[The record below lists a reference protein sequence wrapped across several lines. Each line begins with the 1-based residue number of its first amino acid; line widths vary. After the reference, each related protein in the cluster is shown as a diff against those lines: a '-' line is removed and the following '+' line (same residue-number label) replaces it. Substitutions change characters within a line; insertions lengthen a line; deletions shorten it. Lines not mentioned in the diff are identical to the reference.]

1 MENNKLRSPI
11 QFEVDFRRRN
21 NPISN
26 CKSGRLTFYPPRFF
40 YLSNQGFLSE
50 TLVPLGAVTLFESF
64 EEPAE
69 WVHGQ
74 PLSLENSLESNL
86 RNSENPA
93 IYQRSSAIPGIRRG
107 VRLHNLKATPEW
119 VISDRADHPCRDR
132 PLQTQGAAQDQHWFS
147 HLKTV

>member
-1 MENNKLRSPI
+1 MSQSPSNDASGKPVRSPRWVL
-11 QFEVDFRRRN
+11 EPSL
-21 NPISN
+21 NPLKN
-26 CKSGRLTFYPPRFF
+26 RL
-40 YLSNQGFLSE
+40 NGFTGSPFL
-50 TLVPLGAVTLFESF
+50 
-64 EEPAE
+64 
-69 WVHGQ
+69 W
-74 PLSLENSLESNL
+74 ENSLESNL

>member
-1 MENNKLRSPI
+1 LENNKLRSPI

-86 RNSENPA
+86 RNSENQLETGGFDLQPA
-93 IYQRSSAIPGIRRG
+93 DYQSSPGFF
-107 VRLHNLKATPEW
+107 VQPL
-119 VISDRADHPCRDR
+119 
-132 PLQTQGAAQDQHWFS
+132 LQTGFKPWGMYDHIIRYGRVLPLFEYENQDAL
-147 HLKTV
+147 LKV